1 VFERYN
7 SAAWLDE
14 DPHRFV
20 PAGEEVHDSRAISHE
35 GDRGLCLLRFL
46 SRKKKKKEKTPLRQV
61 KHSANILTFCSDT
74 GSQLIVG
81 NERTRETPPHRSVLY
96 IAFRS
101 LLIMFV
107 FFLFS
112 FVFADASASKAIARI
127 R

>member
-1 VFERYN
+1 VSFTFPL
-7 SAAWLDE
+7 A
-14 DPHRFV
+14 
-20 PAGEEVHDSRAISHE
+20 
-35 GDRGLCLLRFL
+35 
-46 SRKKKKKEKTPLRQV
+46 KKEKKEKTPLRQV
-61 KHSANILTFCSDT
+61 KHPANILTFCSDT